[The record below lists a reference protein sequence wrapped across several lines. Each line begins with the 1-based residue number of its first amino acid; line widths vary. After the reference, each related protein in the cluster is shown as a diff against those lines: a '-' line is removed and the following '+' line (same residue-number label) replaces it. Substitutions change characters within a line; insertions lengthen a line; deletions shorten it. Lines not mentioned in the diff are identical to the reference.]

1 MRRVSDAHRA
11 VVRRGFQPVSKRLA
25 DARVHQGDVW
35 QVNGVA
41 RFVAATVGHDPAV
54 LGVDD
59 SAPVGGTA
67 ADGPRLGEDP
77 PRVESGLAEKIR
89 RGAEFGRGVGLG
101 GCGHD
106 CSPVRLLCLPLYQG
120 SARPSPA
127 ARGTKCRCRWNTD
140 CVASRPRLVMTFI
153 GRSVHRI
160 SSAARLMVA
169 ADTSGSWAKSRTCVF
184 GTIRVWPS
192 TTGLSGTNA
201 TASGQWSGA
210 TIHVA
215 VSRPATISQKM
226 QGGMVV
232 SSGWARQ

>member
-106 CSPVRLLCLPLYQG
+106 CSSGSRTSTYPLVRALPAGVVGLWWSALRGIAPRRHVRRYMT
-120 SARPSPA
+120 SARPGPTLVTRRR
-127 ARGTKCRCRWNTD
+127 RGGLMR
-140 CVASRPRLVMTFI
+140 
-153 GRSVHRI
+153 G
-160 SSAARLMVA
+160 SAWR
-169 ADTSGSWAKSRTCVF
+169 
-184 GTIRVWPS
+184 
-192 TTGLSGTNA
+192 
-201 TASGQWSGA
+201 
-210 TIHVA
+210 
-215 VSRPATISQKM
+215 
-226 QGGMVV
+226 
-232 SSGWARQ
+232 